1 MVKAR
6 FSATR
11 GEVLSLFNKRPL
23 AVRRRRMTSKS
34 SWCASLQHPQKI
46 CCPKEQGTFEF
57 LSCFSGPP
65 PCYLRN
71 RMWIRRPIDMMSRSN
86 MMRRSSEMQP
96 SGRILWGFNCRL
108 LWGGTQGSAAW
119 ILVCHLCR
127 GVGDPWA
134 GARGRPAPHPR
145 LLLSRSGQASQS
157 RWASQPLGPPGGC
170 PGVTKGRGRIADLQA
185 ELAEVLGASAGA
197 PEPGYAAL
205 LVCTAGFMDRPQ

>member
-1 MVKAR
+1 
-6 FSATR
+6 
-11 GEVLSLFNKRPL
+11 
-23 AVRRRRMTSKS
+23 MTSKS
-34 SWCASLQHPQKI
+34 SWCASLQHPQKNML
-46 CCPKEQGTFEF
+46 PQGTRNLRIPILF
-57 LSCFSGPP
+57 LRSP